1 MQIVARY
8 QDNLNSLILGI
19 FLVAID
25 DKVFEI
31 VDAKH
36 VSFGVG
42 SNCIDLV
49 LHTLCWLHKLV
60 PIFLCALVVRN
71 KLLVF
76 YTVIYAKDS
85 DDVLDVARVISD
97 FGVQV
102 AFNAERHLEAD
113 FVQVKSC
120 IVVDD
125 VSLSHLRYER
135 VVLAHHL
142 LELQGS
148 IGQPQKHDH

>member
-1 MQIVARY
+1 MQVVARY
-8 QDNLNSLILGI
+8 QDNLDSLILGV

-42 SNCIDLV
+42 SNCTDLV
-49 LHTLCWLHKLV
+49 LHTLGWLHKLV
-60 PIFLCALVVRN
+60 PIFFCTLVERDHF
-71 KLLVF
+71 LVF
-76 YTVIYAKDS
+76 YTVLNAEDS

-120 IVVDD
+120 VVVDD